1 MKYRGEIDGLRA
13 LAVVPVILFHAGIA
27 PFGGGFIGVD
37 VFFVISG
44 YLISTIIINELDAGN
59 FSILR
64 FYERRARRILP
75 ALFAVL
81 LVSIPFAWLWLM
93 PRDLK
98 DFAESLIAVTT
109 FSSNFLFWLEAGYF
123 ETTAELKPL
132 LHTWSLAVE
141 EQYYIIFPVLLILLN
156 PLGKRVILASLVGI
170 FAVSLALSQWGI
182 HNRPSATFFL
192 LPARG
197 WELLLGV
204 FAAMYLQKHPGFTRT
219 PQTEALSL
227 AGLLLI
233 AVPIF
238 IYTDETP
245 FPGAYALPATV
256 GTALIILFARSGTL
270 AHRLLG
276 ARPMVAIG
284 LVSYS
289 AYLWHQPVFAF
300 FKHRFGSASFDSY
313 VFALIALSLLLAAV
327 SFWVVERPFRRA
339 ATLKQLIAAMAAC
352 FVLVAAG
359 TTVFLTTVHDNY
371 KAVPS
376 YKWALEH
383 ASPELISYVERQDVR
398 RECANKINELGLQ
411 YCRFGAPDQEP
422 TIVMWGDSLSGAAL
436 HGMDQVAREN
446 GLAGMAF
453 VTNGC
458 PPVPGLRNTGL
469 ASCTAETHAAVMA
482 RIKDLPHLQTVLII
496 GNLSVAMIAGNVL
509 IDGQATSPEAVR
521 EQLGPALAGF
531 AARGARTVLVEQ
543 GPIYDESVAEHELQR
558 LRSDHQE
565 SQAISRADH
574 LASVAPTRG
583 LADMFDTYIDTADF
597 YCDDSKCPSVDDDGN
612 LVIFDRNH
620 VTKNYSTKLARLIF
634 SRLSESD

>member
-13 LAVVPVILFHAGIA
+13 LAVVPVILFHADIA
-27 PFGGGFIGVD
+27 PFGGGFVGVD

-81 LVSIPFAWLWLM
+81 LASIPFAWAWLM

-98 DFAESLIAVTT
+98 DFAQSLVAVTT

-141 EQYYIIFPVLLILLN
+141 EQYYIFFPVLLMLLN
-156 PLGKRVILASLVGI
+156 PLGKRVILISLVGI
-170 FAVSLALSQWGI
+170 FLFSFALSQWGI

-197 WELLLGV
+197 WELLMGV
-204 FAAMYLQKHPGFTRT
+204 FAAMYLQKHPGFTRNLA
-219 PQTEALSL
+219 TEALSL

-238 IYTDETP
+238 IYTDDTP

-270 AHRLLG
+270 AHRLLA

-300 FKHRFGSASFDSY
+300 FKHRFGTAMFDSY
-313 VFALIALSLLLAAV
+313 VVALIALSLLLATI
-327 SFWVVERPFRRA
+327 SFWVVERPFRRG
-339 ATLKQLIAAMAAC
+339 ATLKQLVAAMTAC
-352 FVLVAAG
+352 FLLVAGAS
-359 TTVFLTTVHDNY
+359 TAFLTTVHENFR
-371 KAVPS
+371 AVPS

-383 ASPELISYVERQDVR
+383 ASPELIAFIELRDVR
-398 RECANKINELGLQ
+398 RTCDNDLPELGLK
-411 YCRFGAPDQEP
+411 YCTFGAPDQEP
-422 TIVMWGDSLSGAAL
+422 TIALWGDSLSGALL
-436 HGMDQVAREN
+436 HGMHEVGLERGVA
-446 GLAGMAF
+446 GLAF
-453 VTNGC
+453 VADGC
-458 PPVPGLRNTGL
+458 PPILGLRNTL
-469 ASCTAETHAAVMA
+469 WATCTEQTQAAVIEKIA
-482 RIKDLPHLQTVLII
+482 GLDTLETVLIT
-496 GNLSVAMIAGNVL
+496 GNISVAMDAKNVL
-509 IDGQATSPEAVR
+509 LDGEVSSPKLVRRKFQEAVDIFHR
-521 EQLGPALAGF
+521 M
-531 AARGARTVLVEQ
+531 GAQVAIIEQ
-543 GPIYDESVAEHELQR
+543 GPIFTEPVAEYEIQR
-558 LRSDHQE
+558 IRSAHDR
-565 SQAISRADH
+565 SQALTRDEQ
-574 LASVAPTRG
+574 LESVAPTRG
-583 LADMFDTYIDTADF
+583 LADVVDRYIETVDF
-597 YCDDSKCPSVDDDGN
+597 FCDDTECPSIDGDGN
-612 LVIFDRNH
+612 MVIYDYNH
-620 VTKNYSTKLARLIF
+620 VTKNYSTKLARLVF
-634 SRLSESD
+634 SNLTQGD